1 MTLSPQPRTA
11 HETSNPYPVSA
22 DKMAGSFKTGT
33 ALGISLLSSSQL
45 PSPAH
50 PHWSVVGLLHQALLS
65 LQRLGRGGMGRNC
78 PGAVGSF
85 HSVCPLRFPL
95 SMGVA
100 GWRYHPLPLKISQSA
115 FAYGSQTQMPFPSV
129 TGESLQWRVG
139 RGSKGCPGELCPC
152 GKASSAQSAERS
164 RDVRED
170 WLP

>member
-22 DKMAGSFKTGT
+22 DKMAGSFEAGT

-100 GWRYHPLPLKISQSA
+100 GWRYHPLPLKSSQSA
-115 FAYGSQTQMPFPSV
+115 SLPMAPRPRCHSPVSLENPCSGGRGGDQRVAQGSSV
-129 TGESLQWRVG
+129 LVGKLPQPSLQ
-139 RGSKGCPGELCPC
+139 RGAGI
-152 GKASSAQSAERS
+152 
-164 RDVRED
+164 
-170 WLP
+170 